1 MLESTES
8 VTPEQV
14 AMELLAVK
22 TRLEASY
29 AAMASISQLSLANYL
44 K

>member
-1 MLESTES
+1 MLAD
-8 VTPEQV
+8 VEQVGIEEV

-29 AAMASISQLSLANYL
+29 STMSAMSQLSLVYFL
-44 K
+44 R